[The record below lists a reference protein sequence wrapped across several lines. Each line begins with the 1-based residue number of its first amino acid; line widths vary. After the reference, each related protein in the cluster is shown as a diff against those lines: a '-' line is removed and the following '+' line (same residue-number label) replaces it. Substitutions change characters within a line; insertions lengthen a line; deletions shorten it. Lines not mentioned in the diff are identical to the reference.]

1 MDLPYAGKFRKIKD
15 KYQYVPCLDLVS
27 SACFTFPTNEF
38 NISPFTKHLESN
50 MVTVSLSSI
59 AAFCNIDRE
68 TAASM
73 LKDIFCKF
81 IEHARKARL
90 CKLDLKI
97 GHLVA
102 YPNGSLQFENYSD
115 YPKNPTEADDRFNKR
130 KYLDHEQ

>member
-1 MDLPYAGKFRKIKD
+1 
-15 KYQYVPCLDLVS
+15 
-27 SACFTFPTNEF
+27 
-38 NISPFTKHLESN
+38 

-115 YPKNPTEADDRFNKR
+115 YPQNPTEADDRFNKR

>member
-1 MDLPYAGKFRKIKD
+1 
-15 KYQYVPCLDLVS
+15 
-27 SACFTFPTNEF
+27 
-38 NISPFTKHLESN
+38 

-59 AAFCNIDRE
+59 AAVCNLDRE
-68 TAASM
+68 TTASI

-97 GHLVA
+97 GNLIA

-115 YPKNPTEADDRFNKR
+115 FSQQPTEADDRFNKR
-130 KYLDHEQ
+130 TYIDHEQ

>member
-1 MDLPYAGKFRKIKD
+1 
-15 KYQYVPCLDLVS
+15 VPHLDLVS

-38 NISPFTKHLESN
+38 NVSPFTKHLESN

-59 AAFCNIDRE
+59 AAVCNLDRE
-68 TAASM
+68 TTASI

-97 GHLVA
+97 GNLIA

-115 YPKNPTEADDRFNKR
+115 FSQPPNEADDRFNKR
-130 KYLDHEQ
+130 MYIDHEQ